1 MVREL
6 TDKHLAAI
14 NRGRKAKGLKPIRRK
29 KTETKKKTTTK
40 KATKKSK
47 FEKTRKKSDMV
58 AGVDYFKSYEDLLG
72 SNKKTQRKLKKNG
85 GKNA

>member
-1 MVREL
+1 M
-6 TDKHLAAI
+6 TDKHLRAI
-14 NRGRKAKGLKPIRRK
+14 NAGRKRAGLKPIKRK
-29 KTETKKKTTTK
+29 KTQSKKKTTTK
-40 KATKKSK
+40 KAPKKSK

-72 SNKKTQRKLKKNG
+72 TNKKTQRKLKKNG